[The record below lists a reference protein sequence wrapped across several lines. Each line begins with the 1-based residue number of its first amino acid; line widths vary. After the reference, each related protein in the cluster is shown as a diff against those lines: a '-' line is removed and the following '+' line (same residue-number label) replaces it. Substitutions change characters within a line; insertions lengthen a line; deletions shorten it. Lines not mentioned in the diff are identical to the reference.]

1 MGELLRRALPQ
12 ASRVSARV
20 TVLLCVAALA
30 ACSPLGLSS
39 NEAGICQTTDG
50 NVVDTYQIVGKW
62 KKISPYSPSRTEAEL
77 AVNYELLIIEG
88 GVQLNTVRA
97 PMCLANVVNNG
108 LSTVPYRALYEHN
121 LTKKMMYVEY
131 TEGEGDGTTA
141 DIKYSFSGSCAD
153 TKLTLSYGSTTE
165 VYKIY
170 GTSDTVNSGDCTGGS
185 SQ

>member
-1 MGELLRRALPQ
+1 MGERLRRAL
-12 ASRVSARV
+12 SRKVNGHLSPLAFA
-20 TVLLCVAALA
+20 CVAAMS
-30 ACSPLGLSS
+30 ACSPLGLSA

-50 NVVDTYQIVGKW
+50 NTVDTYQLVGKW
-62 KKISPYSPSRTEAEL
+62 KKISPYTPARTDAEL
-77 AVNYELLIIEG
+77 GVNYELMIIEG

-97 PMCLANVVNNG
+97 PMCLANVVNGG

-121 LTKKMMYVEY
+121 LTKKMIYVEY

-153 TKLTLSYGSTTE
+153 TKLTLNYGSTTE

-185 SQ
+185 Q